1 MPCMYCEKGEKL
13 NNAAI
18 KICDLQVSE
27 LYLNREQSY
36 PGRLIL
42 VLKSHTEELYELS
55 QNERTAFINDICSAA
70 KAMEDLYHPGRINY
84 GMYGDNVKHIHVHI
98 VPKTKDGLDWNG
110 VFQMN
115 PRKTY
120 LADDEY
126 MKIVKAYKEK
136 LEVLK

>member
-1 MPCMYCEKGEKL
+1 
-13 NNAAI
+13 
-18 KICDLQVSE
+18 
-27 LYLNREQSY
+27 
-36 PGRLIL
+36 
-42 VLKSHTEELYELS
+42 
-55 QNERTAFINDICSAA
+55 
-70 KAMEDLYHPGRINY
+70 
-84 GMYGDNVKHIHVHI
+84 MYGDNVKHIHVHI

>member
-13 NNAAI
+13 DGAAI
-18 KICDLQVSE
+18 KICELKVCD

-42 VLKSHTEELYELS
+42 VLKRHAEELYDL
-55 QNERTAFINDICSAA
+55 QQDERIAFVADVSLAA
-70 KAMEDLYHPGRINY
+70 KAMAELYHPGRINY

-98 VPKTKDGLDWNG
+98 VPKIKDGLDWNG

-120 LADDEY
+120 LSDKEY
-126 MKIVKAYKEK
+126 ANIVDSYRTKIEE
-136 LEVLK
+136 LS